1 MYAELVIA
9 RLIDQFEF
17 ALPDE
22 EIVWN
27 MNHIAAPTVK
37 GKEMEGAKMP
47 LKVSLA
53 AAAI

>member
-1 MYAELVIA
+1 MA
-9 RLIDQFEF
+9 RLIERFEF

-37 GKEMEGAKMP
+37 GREAEGAQMP

-53 AAAI
+53 L